1 VKARRVM
8 IKVCSRIGAFTP
20 EKPKDKNP
28 RILSQGCSL
37 A

>member
-20 EKPKDKNP
+20 KNLKKSV
-28 RILSQGCSL
+28 R
-37 A
+37 

>member
-8 IKVCSRIGAFTP
+8 IKVCSQIGAFTP
-20 EKPKDKNP
+20 EEPK
-28 RILSQGCSL
+28 GCLSL